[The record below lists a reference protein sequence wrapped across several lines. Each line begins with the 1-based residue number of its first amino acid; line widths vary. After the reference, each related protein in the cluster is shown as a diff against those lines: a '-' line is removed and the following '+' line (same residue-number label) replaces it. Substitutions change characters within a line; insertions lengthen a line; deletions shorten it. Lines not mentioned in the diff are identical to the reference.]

1 MFCILCI
8 VRVETIVEWQVKY
21 QPCKEGVVFYV
32 VRVREYGRKLHV
44 GSGHLLPTVTTVLLQ
59 PHEYSHLLYDP
70 CGPWAKVLGHLQT

>member
-32 VRVREYGRKLHV
+32 VRVENMV
-44 GSGHLLPTVTTVLLQ
+44 EWQVM
-59 PHEYSHLLYDP
+59 
-70 CGPWAKVLGHLQT
+70 